1 MRNVLSIFFA
11 ISFWC
16 LFGCEKKTSLIAGK
30 YKVDYIDLPK
40 ERALYYVIDEDS
52 SIGRIESRITDVG
65 WDEKHVI
72 VKRSIDGL
80 NKICYYII
88 DVQKDNI
95 NADPSEVV
103 TGPMSK
109 EKYHNMR
116 LVMNVS
122 TNLKFTL
129 HYNSMF

>member
-1 MRNVLSIFFA
+1 
-11 ISFWC
+11 
-16 LFGCEKKTSLIAGK
+16 LIAGK

-40 ERALYYVIDEDS
+40 EKALYYVIDDNS

-80 NKICYYII
+80 NKICYYIVDI
-88 DVQKDNI
+88 PKDHI
-95 NADPSEVV
+95 NADPCEVV

-109 EKYHNMR
+109 EEFIKTRSM
-116 LVMNVS
+116 MNVA